1 MLALTM
7 HPSQDNTESMAVTS
21 PEPLLFLII
30 LCLSYYRERLCEY
43 CTGVNKKI
51 HMLSLRKNA
60 QMQGQPRRDP
70 GPWATANGLCG
81 PKANIQEWWLL
92 MSPRS
97 CLATVSI
104 NFCLSRSFFRNCA
117 NMLFLRLVSF
127 ILNREGEKGGKVF
140 EIVPDKE

>member
-70 GPWATANGLCG
+70 GPWATANVASVG
-81 PKANIQEWWLL
+81 PR
-92 MSPRS
+92 PTFRS
-97 CLATVSI
+97 
-104 NFCLSRSFFRNCA
+104 
-117 NMLFLRLVSF
+117 
-127 ILNREGEKGGKVF
+127 GGC
-140 EIVPDKE
+140 

>member
-1 MLALTM
+1 MSALTVQL
-7 HPSQDNTESMAVTS
+7 SQESVAVTS
-21 PEPLLFLII
+21 PKPFFLLF

-60 QMQGQPRRDP
+60 QMQGQPRGDP
-70 GPWATANGLCG
+70 GPLATASGLCG

-127 ILNREGEKGGKVF
+127 IFSRRVRAVTGFTRRYLQLGC
-140 EIVPDKE
+140 P